1 MTVFKDKTLMI
12 TGGTGSFGNTVLKHF
27 LSSDIGEIRIFSRD
41 EKKQDDMRHELQAK
55 HPEYANKVKFYIG
68 DVRNIQSIRD
78 AIVGV
83 DYVFH
88 AAALKQVPSCEF
100 YPMEAVRTNIEGTDN
115 LLHAAIEEGV
125 KNGKDVIL
133 EIEVAGAMQIKQIYP
148 EAVFIFVVPPSL
160 TELESR
166 LVGRNT
172 EAREVIEQRLA
183 RAKEELALYKNYDY
197 VVVND
202 RLVEA
207 IDEIKC
213 IVRAE
218 KLKSDFYQ
226 EKIENV
232 IQN

>member
-1 MTVFKDKTLMI
+1 MNKGLKIVLSGPSGSGKGTIVKELIKDEQFLLSISATTRSPRQGEEEGVHSFFKTREEFEGMI
-12 TGGTGSFGNTVLKHF
+12 AQN
-27 LSSDIGEIRIFSRD
+27 
-41 EKKQDDMRHELQAK
+41 ELL
-55 HPEYANKVKFYIG
+55 EYA
-68 DVRNIQSIRD
+68 
-78 AIVGV
+78 
-83 DYVFH
+83 
-88 AAALKQVPSCEF
+88 EF
-100 YPMEAVRTNIEGTDN
+100 CGNYYGTPKAFIEN
-115 LLHAAIEEGV
+115 SV

-133 EIEVAGAMQIKQIYP
+133 EIEVEGAMQIKKIYP
-148 EAVFIFVVPPSL
+148 DAVFIFVVPPSL
-160 TELESR
+160 TELENR

-183 RAKEELALYKNYDY
+183 RAKEELALYTQYDY

-218 KLKSDFYQ
+218 KLKSSFYGQ
-226 EKIENV
+226 KIENV

>member
-1 MTVFKDKTLMI
+1 MNKGLKIVWSGPSGSGKGTIVKELIKDE
-12 TGGTGSFGNTVLKHF
+12 HF
-27 LSSDIGEIRIFSRD
+27 LLSISATTRSPRQGEEEGVHYFFKTREEFEGMIA
-41 EKKQDDMRHELQAK
+41 QNELL
-55 HPEYANKVKFYIG
+55 EYA
-68 DVRNIQSIRD
+68 
-78 AIVGV
+78 
-83 DYVFH
+83 
-88 AAALKQVPSCEF
+88 EF
-100 YPMEAVRTNIEGTDN
+100 CGNYYGTPKAFIEN
-115 LLHAAIEEGV
+115 SV

-133 EIEVAGAMQIKQIYP
+133 EIEVEGAMQIKKIYP
-148 EAVFIFVVPPSL
+148 DAVFIFVVPPSL
-160 TELESR
+160 TELENR

-183 RAKEELALYKNYDY
+183 RAKEELALYTQYDY

-218 KLKSDFYQ
+218 KLKSSFYGQ
-226 EKIENV
+226 KIENV